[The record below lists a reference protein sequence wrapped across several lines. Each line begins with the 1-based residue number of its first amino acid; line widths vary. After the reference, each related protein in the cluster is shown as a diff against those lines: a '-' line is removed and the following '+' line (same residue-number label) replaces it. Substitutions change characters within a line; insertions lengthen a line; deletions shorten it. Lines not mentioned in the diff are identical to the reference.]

1 MSEIIANN
9 KNFDNIKLVLFD
21 KDGTLIDIHHYWV
34 SMIKL
39 RAELLVKR
47 YFNGANNEI
56 KNKLVDLMGVNV
68 RDNKMKPDGPV
79 GIKPREFIVDIVT
92 RFLIENKINVS
103 NNKIESLFKEV
114 DESTEADILPL
125 LSVLPN
131 VRELLK
137 SLKDC
142 HIKIAIV
149 STDITHRA
157 IAAMRALKLDGFF
170 DIIVGGDAVEKT
182 KPSADLALYVMNK
195 LNVSANNSLVIG
207 DHLVDLQMAQSAKIF
222 ANIGVLTGMSN
233 KAAFLGENIEIV
245 DNLNSVKV
253 KC

>member
-47 YFNGANNEI
+47 YFNDANDEI

-182 KPSADLALYVMNK
+182 KPSADLALHVMNK

-207 DHLVDLQMAQSAKIF
+207 DHLVDFQMAQSAKIF

-233 KAAFLGENIEIV
+233 KGAFLGENIEIV